1 MSSDGMKKLAPRAKE
16 KSPPPLHR
24 EMQHVV
30 GSKEG
35 WFEDEDLP
43 GTFASLIDSAEIV
56 AYLQLAG
63 HHLNRENLRKTLG
76 ETVDIDLDP
85 QLKGR
90 FDIPGRDCLRYE
102 VVKVFG
108 DDLNIK
114 TPGRAPYE
122 ATGAAVAFRPEH
134 APNQLVVVFRAVRLS
149 EHPGFHTDV
158 RMLTSQRFTKQPWQ
172 AEGERMSA
180 GIAEYLITCES
191 LFEWLQ
197 QGEQDALPGA
207 SFYSYTEVS
216 FVGHS
221 LGASLAQAA
230 AYRASRQANARSAVD
245 ALRVVSFGGTQW
257 IDAQGARS
265 YDAALGSRA
274 LHLSTFLY
282 QRIPSSVKSDALPE
296 WWAILK
302 LDFGGMRFPAN
313 GGAEAE
319 GSGTPKVAGVIDPL
333 VAAGCAP
340 SCPLSI
346 RAIES
351 PQDVVEGAHRHPKDH
366 DEIAALY
373 ESGPGLRRLVEWPF
387 RKRNFT
393 RLERWFHGAFD
404 PEDPL
409 WIDYVRLHRGRS
421 YQLGLLNLVRERQKR
436 RQTATV
442 AAEPASAEAGVAA
455 QQTAGESRMVLTT
468 PHVEPTGEAPDATSL
483 HAEQPPGK
491 AEVDSVA
498 NAEGIIEPAPTPP
511 PGGAGQLMRNA
522 VAAVARPMSAV
533 ASTIGKVS
541 KKTAVGMQKSVGK
554 VSEVTSIGVQK
565 TVNVVTFK
573 GFRQQPISE
582 DESPKA
588 SPAHSMQR
596 TSSKRTLS
604 DMVDASPNASPCHS
618 MQCTSSKRT
627 LSDMDMGCPTESPSS
642 FTNVGV
648 RTQTLGQGS
657 ELNSSTPPTRE
668 DGSVD
673 MQIQSK
679 LPKRPSVGTN
689 LANVASEALCIETE
703 DGRDT
708 ELFMF

>member
-1 MSSDGMKKLAPRAKE
+1 M
-16 KSPPPLHR
+16 H
-24 EMQHVV
+24 
-30 GSKEG
+30 
-35 WFEDEDLP
+35 
-43 GTFASLIDSAEIV
+43 SLIVACTTSGKQDKTKVLFSASVAHRLDLVIRSKGIV
-56 AYLQLAG
+56 FMECEQRGLIHIKVAVLSSF
-63 HHLNRENLRKTLG
+63 H
-76 ETVDIDLDP
+76 DL
-85 QLKGR
+85 
-90 FDIPGRDCLRYE
+90 
-102 VVKVFG
+102 
-108 DDLNIK
+108 
-114 TPGRAPYE
+114 
-122 ATGAAVAFRPEH
+122 H
-134 APNQLVVVFRAVRLS
+134 
-149 EHPGFHTDV
+149 
-158 RMLTSQRFTKQPWQ
+158 
-172 AEGERMSA
+172 
-180 GIAEYLITCES
+180 
-191 LFEWLQ
+191 
-197 QGEQDALPGA
+197 
-207 SFYSYTEVS
+207 
-216 FVGHS
+216 
-221 LGASLAQAA
+221 
-230 AYRASRQANARSAVD
+230 
-245 ALRVVSFGGTQW
+245 GGN
-257 IDAQGARS
+257 
-265 YDAALGSRA
+265 ALG
-274 LHLSTFLY
+274 
-282 QRIPSSVKSDALPE
+282 
-296 WWAILK
+296 
-302 LDFGGMRFPAN
+302 
-313 GGAEAE
+313 
-319 GSGTPKVAGVIDPL
+319 
-333 VAAGCAP
+333 
-340 SCPLSI
+340 
-346 RAIES
+346 
-351 PQDVVEGAHRHPKDH
+351 
-366 DEIAALY
+366 
-373 ESGPGLRRLVEWPF
+373 
-387 RKRNFT
+387 
-393 RLERWFHGAFD
+393 
-404 PEDPL
+404 
-409 WIDYVRLHRGRS
+409 
-421 YQLGLLNLVRERQKR
+421 
-436 RQTATV
+436 
-442 AAEPASAEAGVAA
+442 
-455 QQTAGESRMVLTT
+455 
-468 PHVEPTGEAPDATSL
+468 
-483 HAEQPPGK
+483 AEQPPGK

-657 ELNSSTPPTRE
+657 ELNSSTPPARE